1 MNYDG
6 EYLFCYC
13 LIKLLMDSHG
23 SSLKV
28 ADTVRASDMGRHRS
42 LKWMRIPDSEFS
54 FFDLVPCKNVELFG
68 IGTEMTRR
76 KGRKKKVLFR
86 NDIF

>member
-6 EYLFCYC
+6 ECLFCYC

-28 ADTVRASDMGRHRS
+28 ADTVRASDMGRHKS
-42 LKWMRIPDSEFS
+42 LEWMRMPDSEFS
-54 FFDLVPCKNVELFG
+54 FFDLVPYKNMELLG

-76 KGRKKKVLFR
+76 KGGEKKV
-86 NDIF
+86 